1 MESKFGFIPDFHD
14 DHVESVLITAE
25 RIEMVIRT
33 VDGPSRIQKR
43 NGARFKLTF
52 QGVKEFCL
60 KGEMYGTVSIILDLL
75 FSEKPEGV
83 EAKLETSLGTE
94 GFILAKE
101 VRMEEI

>member
-1 MESKFGFIPDFHD
+1 MESKYGFIPDFHD
-14 DHVESVLITAE
+14 DHVESISITAD

-33 VDGPSRIQKR
+33 VDGSSRIQKR

-60 KGEMYGTVSIILDLL
+60 KGEMYGTVSIVLDLL

-83 EAKLETSLGTE
+83 EARLETSLGTE

-101 VRMEEI
+101 VWLEEI